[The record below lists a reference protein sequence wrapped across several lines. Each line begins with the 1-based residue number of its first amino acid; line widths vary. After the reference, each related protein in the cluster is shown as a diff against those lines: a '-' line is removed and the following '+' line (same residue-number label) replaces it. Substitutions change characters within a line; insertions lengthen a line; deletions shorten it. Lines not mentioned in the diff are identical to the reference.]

1 MQALTERDQETVQSQ
16 NAVCGADV
24 RPSFREET
32 YLNLQGSGVGTRQ
45 EKGSQAKWWEDLRA
59 DDNRDNLARAFIYSY
74 ELQGQTNTS
83 PAMLQALLIWG
94 VFATFLTP
102 INSQSCIKASESQ
115 CNNADFIPGSN
126 LAGEGFD
133 ITTMERKG
141 AFVIDMSS
149 WLKKDRTC
157 TLCKNPYMRGE
168 KQKLP
173 ASVVDWRPSQKC
185 RMKVSSSVYHSSES
199 LVSSSTSS
207 IENRWQTDLNIV
219 TPKVQG
225 SVMMAGTNSKL
236 AEYSMQKTKNDK
248 FSFTSQIVKC
258 GYYKYRVSNRPV
270 LHPELSEDFK
280 SLPQRYDKST
290 KHLYFKLIDMFG
302 THYITKVTLGGE
314 IRSVT
319 SIKECQAS
327 LQVQGSV
334 MMAGTN
340 SKLAKYSMQKTKK
353 DKFSFT
359 SQIVKC
365 GYYNYRVLKR
375 PVISHDL
382 NEDLKSLPQRYDKS
396 TKHLYFKLI
405 DMFGTHYIMKVRLG
419 GEIRSVTSIKECQAS
434 LQGLSVD
441 EVKSCLDLEASVSMG
456 IGSDMQNEA
465 HHCKKAKEK
474 SMNKRSFSSTFSD
487 RETNVFGGNT
497 ENVDLLFSSNTDPKA
512 YKEWVSSLPAHP
524 DVLSYSLMPLHD
536 LLPRKSSIRAH
547 LRKAIEDY
555 ILQRALIRNC
565 ASPCKTGVKTNPK
578 EPCSCSCHNN
588 KGVALNC
595 CPTQKGFAHVTV
607 TIIKAT
613 GLYGD
618 YFGQTDGYVKILL
631 NGNHPRGKTSIIPDN
646 DNPVWNRNFHLETV
660 DLSKF
665 GSVKLEVWDEDS
677 GSDDDLLG
685 GCSVQLKSGANN
697 NICSLNHGLLYY
709 KVQVNCITGLT
720 GSSCMEYNP
729 SPMDSQ
735 LKKVYISRN
744 AYPIPRDM
752 LLEMG
757 VLLDE
762 RIPRFNMSNIRKA
775 EGLEL

>member
-1 MQALTERDQETVQSQ
+1 
-16 NAVCGADV
+16 
-24 RPSFREET
+24 
-32 YLNLQGSGVGTRQ
+32 
-45 EKGSQAKWWEDLRA
+45 
-59 DDNRDNLARAFIYSY
+59 
-74 ELQGQTNTS
+74 
-83 PAMLQALLIWG
+83 MLQALLIWG
-94 VFATFLTP
+94 VFATYLTP
-102 INSQSCIKASESQ
+102 TSSQSCIKANESQ
-115 CNNADFIPGSN
+115 CNDADFIPGSN

-157 TLCKNPYMRGE
+157 TLCKNPYMRGV

-173 ASVVDWRPSQKC
+173 VSVVDWRPSQRC

-236 AEYSMQKTKNDK
+236 AE
-248 FSFTSQIVKC
+248 
-258 GYYKYRVSNRPV
+258 
-270 LHPELSEDFK
+270 
-280 SLPQRYDKST
+280 
-290 KHLYFKLIDMFG
+290 
-302 THYITKVTLGGE
+302 
-314 IRSVT
+314 
-319 SIKECQAS
+319 
-327 LQVQGSV
+327 
-334 MMAGTN
+334 
-340 SKLAKYSMQKTKK
+340 YSMQKTKK

-474 SMNKRSFSSTFSD
+474 SMNKRTFSSTFSD

-775 EGLEL
+775 EGFEL

>member
-1 MQALTERDQETVQSQ
+1 
-16 NAVCGADV
+16 
-24 RPSFREET
+24 
-32 YLNLQGSGVGTRQ
+32 
-45 EKGSQAKWWEDLRA
+45 
-59 DDNRDNLARAFIYSY
+59 
-74 ELQGQTNTS
+74 
-83 PAMLQALLIWG
+83 MLQALLIWG
-94 VFATFLTP
+94 VFATFLPPTT
-102 INSQSCIKASESQ
+102 SQGCLNASESQ
-115 CNNADFIPGSN
+115 CNDADFVPGSN

-157 TLCKNPYMRGE
+157 TLCKNRYMRGK

-173 ASVVDWRPSQKC
+173 ASVVDWRSSKKC
-185 RMKVSSSVYHSSES
+185 SIKVSSSVY
-199 LVSSSTSS
+199 
-207 IENRWQTDLNIV
+207 D
-219 TPKVQG
+219 
-225 SVMMAGTNSKL
+225 SKN
-236 AEYSMQKTKNDK
+236 QKDK

-327 LQVQGSV
+327 LQ
-334 MMAGTN
+334 
-340 SKLAKYSMQKTKK
+340 
-353 DKFSFT
+353 
-359 SQIVKC
+359 
-365 GYYNYRVLKR
+365 
-375 PVISHDL
+375 
-382 NEDLKSLPQRYDKS
+382 
-396 TKHLYFKLI
+396 
-405 DMFGTHYIMKVRLG
+405 
-419 GEIRSVTSIKECQAS
+419 
-434 LQGLSVD
+434 GLSVD

-456 IGSDMQNEA
+456 IAFNMQNEA
-465 HHCKKAKEK
+465 HHCKQDKEK
-474 SMNKRSFSSTFSD
+474 SLNKKSFSSNFSD

-497 ENVDLLFSSNTDPKA
+497 ENVDLLFSSNTDPEA

-536 LLPRKSSIRAH
+536 LLPRKSSIRTH
-547 LRKAIEDY
+547 LRNAIKDY
-555 ILQRALIRNC
+555 ILQRALVHNC
-565 ASPCKTGVKTNPK
+565 TSPCKTGVKTNPK

-588 KGVALNC
+588 PGVALNC

-618 YFGQTDGYVKILL
+618 YINQTDGYVKILL
-631 NGNHPRGKTSIIPDN
+631 NGKFPRGKTSIIPN
-646 DNPVWNRNFHLETV
+646 NNNPIWNSDFHLETV
-660 DLSKF
+660 DLSQF

-677 GSDDDLLG
+677 WTDEDLLG
-685 GCSVQLKSGANN
+685 GCSVPLKSGTNEN
-697 NICSLNHGLLYY
+697 VCNLNHGLLYY
-709 KVQVNCITGLT
+709 NVQVNCITGLT
-720 GSSCMEYNP
+720 GSSCMEYKP
-729 SPMDSQ
+729 SPMDAQ

-752 LLEMG
+752 LLEIG

-775 EGLEL
+775 EGLHL